1 MASSS
6 DAQLNQSFANH
17 WARSFHGIFTLIVTG
32 LRAKVCHPWEA
43 RPHAL
48 DAVLPRVPI
57 SEVKWPKM
65 SEVEVL
71 ESLMS
76 MLPDVTRL
84 GTENVALKKEN
95 KDLRA
100 RIAELERSLAEAQ
113 ADVLR
118 KTSELKHANM
128 RIRDLE
134 SSLKRK
140 PAPPKPS
147 EPRPLSESEELALS
161 DELFE
166 DTPPPERPPR
176 PRVKRLSLL
185 PQRSTIPDVIA
196 RISSTAP
203 ENMGALVNSLLCEQH
218 PSVLAMKKF
227 CTNLLNSAYV
237 KLLTLKRGSPEVRN
251 YLAFIA
257 HFSERVSPKV
267 FATFTSKIAPNTELA
282 SFVRACRDLCEL
294 DDV

>member
-1 MASSS
+1 MIVKLTGFVGQSLSQTVYEDSSGIEGEGLTRTRS
-6 DAQLNQSFANH
+6 RRKL
-17 WARSFHGIFTLIVTG
+17 ARTPRDSG
-32 LRAKVCHPWEA
+32 RAVSKC
-43 RPHAL
+43 
-48 DAVLPRVPI
+48 PI

-71 ESLMS
+71 ASIRS

-95 KDLRA
+95 KNLHA

-140 PAPPKPS
+140 TAPPKPA
-147 EPRPLSESEELALS
+147 EPRPPSEPEEISLS

-166 DTPPPERPPR
+166 DILPPERPPR
-176 PRVKRLSLL
+176 PRVKKVSLL

-196 RISSTAP
+196 RIGSTAP

-218 PSVLAMKKF
+218 PSVLSMKKF
-227 CTNLLNSAYV
+227 YTNLLNSTYV
-237 KLLTLKRGSPEVRN
+237 KLLTLKRESPEVRN

-267 FATFTSKIAPNTELA
+267 YANFTSKIAPNTELA
-282 SFVRACRDLCEL
+282 SFVRAYRDLCEL
-294 DDV
+294 DDD